1 MPIIKATAGTNVAKY
16 AHKRSLGAVYQNASI
31 RLSIVRNAFIMITSV
46 LLPDAKLRS
55 AILYSAQRKIALSH
69 TFTGQSRIGPVLFS
83 LLIARWGA
91 ML

>member
-55 AILYSAQRKIALSH
+55 AI
-69 TFTGQSRIGPVLFS
+69 FTLLNAKLRLAKS
-83 LLIARWGA
+83 LIARWGA
-91 ML
+91 VL